1 MDGHANLVYSSA
13 IAVGG
18 PVGWAATSLCPPRW
32 FRRFQAQTRAL
43 PASSWV
49 FSRSATTPGAAG
61 LTIVLLEGATKLVRE
76 LGLEVWLPFLGAS
89 KSDMYE
95 VFAQVCARPH
105 RLTPYWG
112 IRA

>member
-1 MDGHANLVYSSA
+1 ML
-13 IAVGG
+13 
-18 PVGWAATSLCPPRW
+18 
-32 FRRFQAQTRAL
+32 F
-43 PASSWV
+43 
-49 FSRSATTPGAAG
+49 
-61 LTIVLLEGATKLVRE
+61 EEATKLVRE
-76 LGLEVWLPFLGAS
+76 FGLEQWLPFLGAS